1 MNHIKKN
8 SGQSK
13 NQSKNQ
19 SKSNNANITN
29 SSDYLN
35 KSIDDYSINR
45 NTSLNQ
51 ILVNMAHSGG
61 FEGRHLANGIGIL
74 KKMMSEKNCTRF
86 LSFVGALV
94 STGNRGIIRDMLKN
108 KMFDCVITTCGA
120 LDHDIAK
127 SFSSY
132 YEGDFRLDDQ
142 FLLKKDI
149 HRLGNILI
157 PNENYGPLIEAKVQ
171 PILQELYEN
180 TKSKTRSL
188 ELAPSEIL
196 RYIGSHL
203 NESSFLYWTAKNNI
217 PVMVPGIVDGAVG
230 NQIWLFNQSHKDFRI
245 DVLKD
250 QTILSELIFDAK
262 MTGAFMMGGGLS
274 KHHTL
279 WWNQYRGGLDYAV
292 YITTAS
298 EWDGSLSG
306 APVAEAISWGKV
318 TTQAK
323 QVTIHADVSTVLPFI
338 YYGLLSK

>member
-1 MNHIKKN
+1 MLRQVKKKN
-8 SGQSK
+8 VDTKDSSNYLSK
-13 NQSKNQ
+13 DVQ
-19 SKSNNANITN
+19 
-29 SSDYLN
+29 
-35 KSIDDYSINR
+35 DYSINPK
-45 NTSLNQ
+45 TPINQ
-51 ILVNMAHSGG
+51 ILKNMTDSGG
-61 FEGRHLANGIGIL
+61 FEGRHLANGVEIL
-74 KKMMSEKNCTRF
+74 KKMLNEKNCTRF
-86 LSFVGALV
+86 ISFVGALM
-94 STGNRGIIRDMLKN
+94 STGNRGIVRDMIKN
-108 KMFDCVITTCGA
+108 KMFDCIITTCGA

-157 PNENYGPLIEAKVQ
+157 PNKNYGPLIENKVQ
-171 PILQELYEN
+171 PILQKLYHN
-180 TKSKTRSL
+180 SKSSR
-188 ELAPSEIL
+188 EFAPSEII

-203 NESSFLYWTAKNNI
+203 NESSFLYWAFKNNV
-217 PVMVPGIVDGAVG
+217 PVFVPGIVDGAVG
-230 NQIWLFNQSHKDFRI
+230 NQIWLFNQSHKDFKI
-245 DVLKD
+245 DILKD
-250 QTILSELIFDAK
+250 QTKLSEIIFDAK
-262 MTGAFMMGGGLS
+262 KTGAFMMGGGLS

-323 QVTIHADVSTVLPFI
+323 QVTVHADVSVVLPFI
-338 YYGLLSK
+338 YYALISK

>member
-1 MNHIKKN
+1 LRQVKKKN
-8 SGQSK
+8 VDTKDSSNYLSK
-13 NQSKNQ
+13 DVQ
-19 SKSNNANITN
+19 
-29 SSDYLN
+29 
-35 KSIDDYSINR
+35 DYSINPK
-45 NTSLNQ
+45 TSINQ
-51 ILVNMAHSGG
+51 VLKNMTDSGG
-61 FEGRHLANGIGIL
+61 FEGRHLANGVEIL
-74 KKMMSEKNCTRF
+74 KKMLNEKNCTRF
-86 LSFVGALV
+86 ISFVGALM
-94 STGNRGIIRDMLKN
+94 STGNRGIVRDMIKN
-108 KMFDCVITTCGA
+108 KMFDCIITTCGA

-157 PNENYGPLIEAKVQ
+157 PNKNYGPLIENKVQ
-171 PILQELYEN
+171 PILQKLYHN
-180 TKSKTRSL
+180 SKSSR
-188 ELAPSEIL
+188 EFAPSEII

-203 NESSFLYWTAKNNI
+203 NESSFLYWAFKNNI
-217 PVMVPGIVDGAVG
+217 PVFVPGIVDGAVG
-230 NQIWLFNQSHKDFRI
+230 NQIWLFNQSHKDFKI
-245 DVLKD
+245 DILKD
-250 QTILSELIFDAK
+250 QTKLSEIIFEAK
-262 MTGAFMMGGGLS
+262 KTGAFMMGGGLS

-323 QVTIHADVSTVLPFI
+323 QVTVHADVSVVLPFI
-338 YYGLLSK
+338 YYALISK

>member
-1 MNHIKKN
+1 MLRQVKKKN
-8 SGQSK
+8 VDTKDSSNYLSK
-13 NQSKNQ
+13 DVK
-19 SKSNNANITN
+19 
-29 SSDYLN
+29 
-35 KSIDDYSINR
+35 DYSINPK
-45 NTSLNQ
+45 TSINQ
-51 ILVNMAHSGG
+51 ILKNMTDSGG
-61 FEGRHLANGIGIL
+61 FEGRHLANGVEIL
-74 KKMMSEKNCTRF
+74 KKMLNEKNCTRF
-86 LSFVGALV
+86 ISFVGALM
-94 STGNRGIIRDMLKN
+94 STGNRGIVRDMIKN
-108 KMFDCVITTCGA
+108 KMFDCIITTCGA

-157 PNENYGPLIEAKVQ
+157 PNKNYGPLIENKVQ
-171 PILQELYEN
+171 PILQKLYHDS
-180 TKSKTRSL
+180 KSSR
-188 ELAPSEIL
+188 EFAPSEII

-203 NESSFLYWTAKNNI
+203 NESSFLYWAFKNNI
-217 PVMVPGIVDGAVG
+217 PVFVPGIVDGAVG
-230 NQIWLFNQSHKDFRI
+230 NQIWLFNQSHKDFKI
-245 DVLKD
+245 DILKD
-250 QTILSELIFDAK
+250 QTKLSEIIFDAK
-262 MTGAFMMGGGLS
+262 KTGAFMMGGGLS

-323 QVTIHADVSTVLPFI
+323 QVTVHADVSVVLPFI
-338 YYGLLSK
+338 YYALISK

>member
-1 MNHIKKN
+1 MLRQVKKKN
-8 SGQSK
+8 VDAKDSSNYLSK
-13 NQSKNQ
+13 DVQ
-19 SKSNNANITN
+19 
-29 SSDYLN
+29 
-35 KSIDDYSINR
+35 DYSINPK
-45 NTSLNQ
+45 TSINQ
-51 ILVNMAHSGG
+51 VLKNMTDSGG
-61 FEGRHLANGIGIL
+61 FEGRHLANGVEIL
-74 KKMMSEKNCTRF
+74 KKMLNEKNCTRF
-86 LSFVGALV
+86 ISFVGALM
-94 STGNRGIIRDMLKN
+94 STGNRGIVRDMIKN
-108 KMFDCVITTCGA
+108 KMFDCIITTCGA

-157 PNENYGPLIEAKVQ
+157 PNKNYGPLIENKVQ
-171 PILQELYEN
+171 PILQKLYHN
-180 TKSKTRSL
+180 SKSSR
-188 ELAPSEIL
+188 EFAPSEII

-203 NESSFLYWTAKNNI
+203 NESSFLYWAFKNNI
-217 PVMVPGIVDGAVG
+217 PVFVPGIVDGAVG
-230 NQIWLFNQSHKDFRI
+230 NQIWLFNQSHKDFKI
-245 DVLKD
+245 DILKD
-250 QTILSELIFDAK
+250 QTKLSEIIFDAK
-262 MTGAFMMGGGLS
+262 KTGAFMMGGGLS

-323 QVTIHADVSTVLPFI
+323 QVTVHADVSVVLPFI
-338 YYGLLSK
+338 YYALISK

>member
-1 MNHIKKN
+1 MLRQVKKKN
-8 SGQSK
+8 VDTKDSSNYLSK
-13 NQSKNQ
+13 DVQ
-19 SKSNNANITN
+19 
-29 SSDYLN
+29 
-35 KSIDDYSINR
+35 DYSINQK
-45 NTSLNQ
+45 TSINQ
-51 ILVNMAHSGG
+51 ILKKMTDSGG
-61 FEGRHLANGIGIL
+61 FEGRHLANGVEIL
-74 KKMMSEKNCTRF
+74 KKMQNEKNCTRF
-86 LSFVGALV
+86 ISFVGALM
-94 STGNRGIIRDMLKN
+94 STGNRGIVRDMIKN
-108 KMFDCVITTCGA
+108 KMFDCIITTCGA

-157 PNENYGPLIEAKVQ
+157 PNKNYGPLIENKVQ
-171 PILQELYEN
+171 PILQKLYHN
-180 TKSKTRSL
+180 SKSSR
-188 ELAPSEIL
+188 EFAPSEII

-203 NESSFLYWTAKNNI
+203 NESSFLYWAFKNNI
-217 PVMVPGIVDGAVG
+217 PVFVPGIVDGAVG
-230 NQIWLFNQSHKDFRI
+230 NQIWLFNQSHKDFKI
-245 DVLKD
+245 DILKD
-250 QTILSELIFDAK
+250 QTKLSEIIFDAK
-262 MTGAFMMGGGLS
+262 KTGAFMMGGGLS

-323 QVTIHADVSTVLPFI
+323 QVTIHADVSIVLPFI
-338 YYGLLSK
+338 YYALISK

>member
-1 MNHIKKN
+1 MLRQVKKKN
-8 SGQSK
+8 VDTKDSSNYLSK
-13 NQSKNQ
+13 DVK
-19 SKSNNANITN
+19 
-29 SSDYLN
+29 
-35 KSIDDYSINR
+35 DYSINQK
-45 NTSLNQ
+45 TSINQ
-51 ILVNMAHSGG
+51 ILENMTDSGG
-61 FEGRHLANGIGIL
+61 FEGRHLANGVEIL
-74 KKMMSEKNCTRF
+74 KKMLNEKNCTRF
-86 LSFVGALV
+86 VSFVGALM
-94 STGNRGIIRDMLKN
+94 STGNRGIVRDMIKN
-108 KMFDCVITTCGA
+108 KMFDCIITTCGA

-157 PNENYGPLIEAKVQ
+157 PNKNYGPLIENKVQ
-171 PILQELYEN
+171 PILQKLYHN
-180 TKSKTRSL
+180 SKSSR
-188 ELAPSEIL
+188 EFAPSEII

-203 NESSFLYWTAKNNI
+203 NESSFLYWAFKNNI
-217 PVMVPGIVDGAVG
+217 PVFVPGIVDGAVG
-230 NQIWLFNQSHKDFRI
+230 NQIWLFNQSHKDFKI
-245 DVLKD
+245 DILKD
-250 QTILSELIFDAK
+250 QTKLSEIIFDAK
-262 MTGAFMMGGGLS
+262 KTGAFMMGGGLS

-338 YYGLLSK
+338 YYALISK

>member
-1 MNHIKKN
+1 MLRQVKKKN
-8 SGQSK
+8 VDTKDSSNYLSK
-13 NQSKNQ
+13 DVQ
-19 SKSNNANITN
+19 
-29 SSDYLN
+29 
-35 KSIDDYSINR
+35 DYSINQK
-45 NTSLNQ
+45 TSINQ
-51 ILVNMAHSGG
+51 ILKKMTDSGG
-61 FEGRHLANGIGIL
+61 FEGRHLANGVEIL
-74 KKMMSEKNCTRF
+74 KKMQNEKNCTRF
-86 LSFVGALV
+86 ISFVGALM
-94 STGNRGIIRDMLKN
+94 STGNRGIVRDMIKN
-108 KMFDCVITTCGA
+108 KMFDCIITTCGA

-157 PNENYGPLIEAKVQ
+157 PNKNYGPLIENKVQ
-171 PILQELYEN
+171 PILQKLYHN
-180 TKSKTRSL
+180 SKSSR
-188 ELAPSEIL
+188 EFAPSEII

-203 NESSFLYWTAKNNI
+203 NESSFLYWAFKNNI
-217 PVMVPGIVDGAVG
+217 PVFVPGIVDGAVG
-230 NQIWLFNQSHKDFRI
+230 NQIWLFNQSHKDFKI
-245 DVLKD
+245 DILKD
-250 QTILSELIFDAK
+250 QTKLSEIIFDAK
-262 MTGAFMMGGGLS
+262 KTGAFMMGGGLS

-323 QVTIHADVSTVLPFI
+323 QVTVHADVCVVLTFI
-338 YYGLLSK
+338 YYALIS

>member
-1 MNHIKKN
+1 MKILNLLLRQVKKKN
-8 SGQSK
+8 VDTKDSSNYLSK
-13 NQSKNQ
+13 DVK
-19 SKSNNANITN
+19 
-29 SSDYLN
+29 
-35 KSIDDYSINR
+35 DYSINQK
-45 NTSLNQ
+45 TSINQ
-51 ILVNMAHSGG
+51 ILENMTDSGG
-61 FEGRHLANGIGIL
+61 FEGRHLANGVEIL
-74 KKMMSEKNCTRF
+74 KKMLNEKNCTRF
-86 LSFVGALV
+86 ISFVGALM
-94 STGNRGIIRDMLKN
+94 STGNRGIVRDMIKN
-108 KMFDCVITTCGA
+108 KMFDCIITTCGA

-157 PNENYGPLIEAKVQ
+157 PNKNYGPLIEDKVQ
-171 PILQELYEN
+171 PILQKLYHDS
-180 TKSKTRSL
+180 KSSR
-188 ELAPSEIL
+188 EFAPSEII

-203 NESSFLYWTAKNNI
+203 NESSFLYWAFKNNI
-217 PVMVPGIVDGAVG
+217 PVFVPGIVDGAVG
-230 NQIWLFNQSHKDFRI
+230 NQIWLFNQSHKDFKI
-245 DVLKD
+245 DILKD
-250 QTILSELIFDAK
+250 QTKLSEIIFDAK
-262 MTGAFMMGGGLS
+262 KTGAFMMGGGLS

-323 QVTIHADVSTVLPFI
+323 QVTVHADVSVVLPFI
-338 YYGLLSK
+338 YYALISK

>member
-1 MNHIKKN
+1 MLRQVKKKN
-8 SGQSK
+8 VDTKDSSNYLSK
-13 NQSKNQ
+13 NVQ
-19 SKSNNANITN
+19 
-29 SSDYLN
+29 
-35 KSIDDYSINR
+35 DYSINPK
-45 NTSLNQ
+45 TSINQ
-51 ILVNMAHSGG
+51 ILKNMTDSGG
-61 FEGRHLANGIGIL
+61 FEGRHLANGVEIL
-74 KKMMSEKNCTRF
+74 KKMINEKNCTRF
-86 LSFVGALV
+86 ISFVGALM
-94 STGNRGIIRDMLKN
+94 STGNRGIVRDMIKN
-108 KMFDCVITTCGA
+108 KMFDCIITTCGA

-157 PNENYGPLIEAKVQ
+157 PNKNYGPLIENKVQ
-171 PILQELYEN
+171 PILQKLYHN
-180 TKSKTRSL
+180 SKSSR
-188 ELAPSEIL
+188 EFAPSEII

-203 NESSFLYWTAKNNI
+203 NESSFLYWAFKNNI
-217 PVMVPGIVDGAVG
+217 PVFVPGIVDGAVG
-230 NQIWLFNQSHKDFRI
+230 NQIWLFNQSHKDFKI
-245 DVLKD
+245 DILKD
-250 QTILSELIFDAK
+250 QTKLSEIIFDAK
-262 MTGAFMMGGGLS
+262 KTGAFMMGGGLS

-323 QVTIHADVSTVLPFI
+323 QVTVHADVSVVLPFI
-338 YYGLLSK
+338 YYALISK

>member
-1 MNHIKKN
+1 MLRQVKKKN
-8 SGQSK
+8 VDTKDSSNYLSK
-13 NQSKNQ
+13 DVK
-19 SKSNNANITN
+19 
-29 SSDYLN
+29 
-35 KSIDDYSINR
+35 DYSINQR
-45 NTSLNQ
+45 TSINQ
-51 ILVNMAHSGG
+51 ILENMTDSGG
-61 FEGRHLANGIGIL
+61 FEGRHLANGVEIL
-74 KKMMSEKNCTRF
+74 KKMLNEKNCTRF
-86 LSFVGALV
+86 ISFVGALM
-94 STGNRGIIRDMLKN
+94 STGNRGIVRDMIKN
-108 KMFDCVITTCGA
+108 KMFDCIITTCGA

-157 PNENYGPLIEAKVQ
+157 PNKNYGPLIENKVQ
-171 PILQELYEN
+171 PILQKLYHN
-180 TKSKTRSL
+180 SKSSR
-188 ELAPSEIL
+188 EFAPSEII

-203 NESSFLYWTAKNNI
+203 NESSFLYWAFKNNI
-217 PVMVPGIVDGAVG
+217 PVFVPGIVDGAVG
-230 NQIWLFNQSHKDFRI
+230 NQIWLFNQSHKDFKI
-245 DVLKD
+245 DILKD
-250 QTILSELIFDAK
+250 QTKLSEIIFDAK
-262 MTGAFMMGGGLS
+262 KTGAFMMGGGLS

-323 QVTIHADVSTVLPFI
+323 QVTVHADVSVVLPFI
-338 YYGLLSK
+338 YYALISK

>member
-1 MNHIKKN
+1 MKILNLLLRQVKKKN
-8 SGQSK
+8 VDTKDSSNYLSK
-13 NQSKNQ
+13 DVQ
-19 SKSNNANITN
+19 
-29 SSDYLN
+29 
-35 KSIDDYSINR
+35 DYSINPK
-45 NTSLNQ
+45 TSINQ
-51 ILVNMAHSGG
+51 VLKNMTDSGG
-61 FEGRHLANGIGIL
+61 FEGRHLANGVEIL
-74 KKMMSEKNCTRF
+74 KKMLNEKNCTRF
-86 LSFVGALV
+86 ISFVGALM
-94 STGNRGIIRDMLKN
+94 STGNRGIVRDMIKN
-108 KMFDCVITTCGA
+108 KMFDCIITTCGA

-157 PNENYGPLIEAKVQ
+157 PNKNYGPLIENKVQ
-171 PILQELYEN
+171 PILQKLYHN
-180 TKSKTRSL
+180 SKSSR
-188 ELAPSEIL
+188 EFAPSEII

-203 NESSFLYWTAKNNI
+203 NESSFLYWAFKNNV
-217 PVMVPGIVDGAVG
+217 PVFVPGIVDGAVG
-230 NQIWLFNQSHKDFRI
+230 NQIWLFNQSHKDFKI
-245 DVLKD
+245 DILKD
-250 QTILSELIFDAK
+250 QTKLSEIIFDAK
-262 MTGAFMMGGGLS
+262 KTGAFMMGGGLS

-323 QVTIHADVSTVLPFI
+323 QVTVHADVSVVLPFI
-338 YYGLLSK
+338 YYALISK

>member
-1 MNHIKKN
+1 MLRQVKKKN
-8 SGQSK
+8 VNTKDSSNYLSK
-13 NQSKNQ
+13 DVK
-19 SKSNNANITN
+19 
-29 SSDYLN
+29 
-35 KSIDDYSINR
+35 DYSITQK
-45 NTSLNQ
+45 TSINQ
-51 ILVNMAHSGG
+51 ILENMTDSGG
-61 FEGRHLANGIGIL
+61 FEGRHLANGVEIL
-74 KKMMSEKNCTRF
+74 KKMLNEKNCTRF
-86 LSFVGALV
+86 ISFVGALM
-94 STGNRGIIRDMLKN
+94 STGNRGIVRDMIKN
-108 KMFDCVITTCGA
+108 KMFDCIITTCGA

-157 PNENYGPLIEAKVQ
+157 PNKNYGPLIENKVQ
-171 PILQELYEN
+171 PILQKLYHN
-180 TKSKTRSL
+180 SKSSR
-188 ELAPSEIL
+188 EFAPSEII

-203 NESSFLYWTAKNNI
+203 NESSFLYWAFKNNI
-217 PVMVPGIVDGAVG
+217 PVFVPGIVDGAVG
-230 NQIWLFNQSHKDFRI
+230 NQIWLFNQSHKDFKI
-245 DVLKD
+245 DILKD
-250 QTILSELIFDAK
+250 QTKLSEIIFDAK
-262 MTGAFMMGGGLS
+262 KTGAFMMGGGLS

-323 QVTIHADVSTVLPFI
+323 QVTIHADVSVVLPFI
-338 YYGLLSK
+338 YYALISK

>member
-1 MNHIKKN
+1 MRQVKKKN
-8 SGQSK
+8 VDTKDGPNYLSK
-13 NQSKNQ
+13 YVQ
-19 SKSNNANITN
+19 
-29 SSDYLN
+29 
-35 KSIDDYSINR
+35 DYSINQK
-45 NTSLNQ
+45 TSINQ
-51 ILVNMAHSGG
+51 ILKNMTDSGG
-61 FEGRHLANGIGIL
+61 FEGRHLANGVEIL
-74 KKMMSEKNCTRF
+74 KKMLNEKNCTRF
-86 LSFVGALV
+86 ISFVGALM
-94 STGNRGIIRDMLKN
+94 STGNRGIVRDMIKN
-108 KMFDCVITTCGA
+108 KMFDCIITTCGA

-157 PNENYGPLIEAKVQ
+157 PNKNYGPLIENKVQ
-171 PILQELYEN
+171 PILQKLYHDS
-180 TKSKTRSL
+180 KSSR
-188 ELAPSEIL
+188 EFAPSEII

-203 NESSFLYWTAKNNI
+203 NESSFLYWAFKNNI
-217 PVMVPGIVDGAVG
+217 PVFVPGIVDGAVG
-230 NQIWLFNQSHKDFRI
+230 NQIWLFNQSHKDFKI
-245 DVLKD
+245 DILKD
-250 QTILSELIFDAK
+250 QTKLSEIIFDAK
-262 MTGAFMMGGGLS
+262 KTGAFMMGGGLS

-323 QVTIHADVSTVLPFI
+323 QITIHADVSIVLPFI
-338 YYGLLSK
+338 YSALISK